1 MIHVAS
7 RGQACTWSVSFS
19 LWRRGWIHVGTFTWW
34 IIWPQQEK
42 TNNAPERGCD
52 MASKTKPGSS
62 VYNTKFIC
70 NELVLHEGFKPCCA
84 KLLHFQVLYWPF
96 SVWAWSYE
104 DLCSHFFNLDR
115 IKKETGIENQL
126 QTVPSLNL
134 QAHQFLLL
142 KLAAKFTAMQ
152 PFAHMKVFLHRDNKA
167 VQDSSPSTQKTDQ
180 D

>member
-1 MIHVAS
+1 MNQNRDNSCNIRHFCVTDSAFS
-7 RGQACTWSVSFS
+7 GKTNLSMTMLRSQKLRIACMEYDTRGITRSGV
-19 LWRRGWIHVGTFTWW
+19 HMVGEFQLVTPRLSTFTWW

-96 SVWAWSYE
+96 SVWTWSYE

-115 IKKETGIENQL
+115 IKK
-126 QTVPSLNL
+126 
-134 QAHQFLLL
+134 
-142 KLAAKFTAMQ
+142 
-152 PFAHMKVFLHRDNKA
+152 RDRNREPA
-167 VQDSSPSTQKTDQ
+167 PNCSIT
-180 D
+180 